1 MKSKFFNL
9 ICCILFATSIVV
21 CSNNN
26 DIEIPLYEIVDIE
39 NFFGDEPL
47 DSSIHSDETPP
58 RPNQFHAT
66 INNNVLCVSA
76 ENLNTTT
83 VVVKNQTGESILNQQ
98 FVGFTTEL
106 INSTGFH
113 TIEIFNGNLKLVG
126 YFLVQ

>member
-1 MKSKFFNL
+1 MKNKCSL
-9 ICCILFATSIVV
+9 ICYLLVAILSCAVYGATTEIQLFEVV
-21 CSNNN
+21 EVETF
-26 DIEIPLYEIVDIE
+26 IE
-39 NFFGDEPL
+39 DEPFGNPGE
-47 DSSIHSDETPP
+47 DTNNPP